1 MHHTNLDRAWWSWQ
15 MRDLETRET
24 DISGPLVQ
32 FDWDNS
38 FGGNVTLDHE
48 FYFGQTVK
56 TTSTV
61 KEMMHIQKGR
71 LCYTYDTLY

>member
-1 MHHTNLDRAWWSWQ
+1 
-15 MRDLETRET
+15 MRDLKIREK

-48 FYFGQTVK
+48 FYFGQTVR

-61 KEMMHIQKGR
+61 KEMMHIQKGP
-71 LCYTYDTLY
+71 LCYTYDKLY

>member
-1 MHHTNLDRAWWSWQ
+1 
-15 MRDLETRET
+15 MRDLETREK

-61 KEMMHIQKGR
+61 EEMMHIQKGP
-71 LCYTYDTLY
+71 LCYTYDKLY